1 MAPKSWA
8 TTEQTAWLKTW
19 MPDFIR
25 RQAEHKLHL
34 FWPAMIEAWVR
45 KWPEHA
51 ALGLPLPSDATAR
64 ALTADELATVGAAIK
79 ERKNKLENWF
89 RNQRNKV
96 NRANGGPTAAG
107 GSTAARIQTMFN
119 LAAPRRRRIHQPVEI
134 FQRRNP
140 QFVKLALTEA
150 GYDDLA
156 NHPDEADDFTD
167 EAAGTPEAQKK
178 SLRSLR
184 MRLRT
189 HVVNALWEDVNDE
202 ERAAVMA
209 ELEKEKAEAQKEEEE
224 RQAQTGAERTAAE
237 YQDGIDALDSVFADV
252 HKAAYKAAGWVGMT
266 IVGGPNPRMDGE
278 MSLKMTKKI
287 PSAAQ
292 QCASRS
298 MSTDTATTDVPR
310 LPRVPAPP
318 VAVAA
323 PVAKKCK
330 KRKSKKSPAV
340 VEETSESPEET
351 PDSPSSSSMLDD
363 LSTDTGN
370 LRLDRLFSEPA
381 ANDSSIFA
389 DDMDVDRS
397 SADDF
402 FEVIRTGFA
411 DDMDVDRSSGDDF
424 FEASRAGIVDP
435 AASFNSTQDGPVSGP
450 AVRAAEE
457 FLATLGMHADAPNPR
472 WPAGMTAPLSP
483 EAAAAI
489 AQTERGGMPA
499 GATMAIDPV
508 LEALTVSPIAGPT
521 SSHPRPRP
529 AFKSALRLPP
539 ATSPVAP
546 ATSPVATVNVDGFNF
561 PLSAPLPATNATPTP
576 SLFKRPSVLFEA
588 FRGVRGPTA
597 ASTPPTPRRSSSFT
611 PAGTTTTPK
620 GPTKSALFLTSL
632 LGEMN
637 SVPTASTAPTAS
649 TVVPISTVTVTSAV
663 PTSLTVTSAPIV
675 TAPIVTTA
683 SPPTVTPTAT
693 SPAVILAPST
703 PTVTSPAVPASSVTS
718 RDIPPTASTPIVT
731 SSAANVVTSTPTITS
746 PLGPKAFV
754 APETR
759 PATSLSVAAP
769 KKAPVKGKAAGDKAK
784 HNVVVPTTAPIVDP
798 TPFVAPETRPA
809 TSLSVAAPKKA
820 PAKGNATKGKAA
832 NSKKVSFALA
842 DERENAAGVAHK
854 TAVRRGRGR
863 PSTKTNP
870 AHAIAQTDGEA
881 VERAWASANPLAR
894 STEMGP
900 GSRRDTLD
908 DHSTAAL
915 GEVTNA
921 APAADLGV
929 IHNIGCADPAL
940 TKLIRSREKGMQA
953 REAEHQRKQEAA
965 KVAAARKKQAAKGW
979 IEDNID
985 GARVVVLTRA
995 RKPAKN
1001 ADGTEVRVAGMRLTA
1016 ADVRAREAEAKVL
1029 KALNNKKT
1037 PASGGKRK
1045 AETQSTGATKRRK
1058 LLEQEVCNRGQD
1070 NEDPSQFGE
1079 KCGNVAGSGA
1089 VSTQEPQR
1097 DSAELRTIAI
1107 DVLRWGK
1114 GPPGGQAAP
1123 TRIAGGGAEGWGG
1136 FDGCRGCRTAT
1147 KGRGRLYEW
1156 SCGRG
1161 KRGGAQAA
1169 VGAGMCGGAAE
1180 PDDEGQRG
1188 LEEPQSGEA
1197 GAMHRG
1203 RTTLESGCG
1212 GSREGGEQRR
1222 FKWEQRWG
1230 CRVPQKP
1237 GPARGAKGRRKGH

>member
-64 ALTADELATVGAAIK
+64 APTADELATVGAAIK

-189 HVVNALWEDVNDE
+189 RVVNALWEDVNDE

-278 MSLKMTKKI
+278 MSLKIICFGET
-287 PSAAQ
+287 PSGNDFEQCCVNFEDDVVKPFEGFVQMCFTAQ

-323 PVAKKCK
+323 PVAKKSK

-351 PDSPSSSSMLDD
+351 PDSPSSSSMSDD

-370 LRLDRLFSEPA
+370 LGLDRLFSEPA
-381 ANDSSIFA
+381 TNDSSIFA

-521 SSHPRPRP
+521 SSCPRPRP

-611 PAGTTTTPK
+611 PAGTTTTLK

-649 TVVPISTVTVTSAV
+649 TVVPMSTVTVTSAV
-663 PTSLTVTSAPIV
+663 PTSPTVTSVPIV

-683 SPPTVTPTAT
+683 SPPTVTATAT
-693 SPAVILAPST
+693 SPAVVLAPST

-746 PLGPKAFV
+746 PLAGPKAFV

-769 KKAPVKGKAAGDKAK
+769 KKAPVKRKAAGDKAK
-784 HNVVVPTTAPIVDP
+784 HNVVVPTAPTTTAPIVDP

-842 DERENAAGVAHK
+842 DERENAAGVAHE

-929 IHNIGCADPAL
+929 IHNIGRADPAL

-965 KVAAARKKQAAKGW
+965 KVAAAREKQAAKGW

-1016 ADVRAREAEAKVL
+1016 ADVRAREADAKVL

-1058 LLEQEVCNRGQD
+1058 N
-1070 NEDPSQFGE
+1070 
-1079 KCGNVAGSGA
+1079 
-1089 VSTQEPQR
+1089 
-1097 DSAELRTIAI
+1097 
-1107 DVLRWGK
+1107 
-1114 GPPGGQAAP
+1114 
-1123 TRIAGGGAEGWGG
+1123 
-1136 FDGCRGCRTAT
+1136 
-1147 KGRGRLYEW
+1147 
-1156 SCGRG
+1156 
-1161 KRGGAQAA
+1161 
-1169 VGAGMCGGAAE
+1169 
-1180 PDDEGQRG
+1180 
-1188 LEEPQSGEA
+1188 
-1197 GAMHRG
+1197 
-1203 RTTLESGCG
+1203 
-1212 GSREGGEQRR
+1212 
-1222 FKWEQRWG
+1222 
-1230 CRVPQKP
+1230 
-1237 GPARGAKGRRKGH
+1237 